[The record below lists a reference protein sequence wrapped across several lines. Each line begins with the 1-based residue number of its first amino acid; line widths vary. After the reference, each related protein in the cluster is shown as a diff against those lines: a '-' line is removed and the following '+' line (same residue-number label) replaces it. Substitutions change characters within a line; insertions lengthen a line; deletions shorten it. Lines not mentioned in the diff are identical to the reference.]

1 MSLLAFF
8 ESFLVALTVVIAIF
22 TFKKLNDLNV
32 SSSSYIR
39 NETRESI
46 PQFFKIAELTNGR
59 LAMMGLFALVINY
72 GFFGWIIPGIF

>member
-39 NETRESI
+39 NETRDSI

-59 LAMMGLFALVINY
+59 LAMIGLLALVINY
-72 GFFGWIIPGIF
+72 GFFGWIVPGIY